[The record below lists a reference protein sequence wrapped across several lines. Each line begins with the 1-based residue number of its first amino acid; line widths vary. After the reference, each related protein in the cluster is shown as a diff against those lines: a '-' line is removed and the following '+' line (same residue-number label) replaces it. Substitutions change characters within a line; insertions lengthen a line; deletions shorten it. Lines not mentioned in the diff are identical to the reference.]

1 MKIEYFMLS
10 IQIIDFIIQI
20 IELFSN
26 LRFEIVKTQIQKLNK
41 LQNKNNI
48 IDQF

>member
-20 IELFSN
+20 IELLSN
-26 LRFEIVKTQIQKLNK
+26 LQFEIVKTQIQKLNK
-41 LQNKNNI
+41 LQNKYNL
-48 IDQF
+48 ID

>member
-20 IELFSN
+20 IELLLN
-26 LRFEIVKTQIQKLNK
+26 LIFEIVKTQIQKLNK
-41 LQNKNNI
+41 LQNKYNL
-48 IDQF
+48 ID

>member
-26 LRFEIVKTQIQKLNK
+26 HRFEIVKTQIQKFNK
-41 LQNKNNI
+41 LQNKNNL

>member
-20 IELFSN
+20 IELLSN
-26 LRFEIVKTQIQKLNK
+26 LLFEIVKTQIQKLNK
-41 LQNKNNI
+41 LQNKYNL
-48 IDQF
+48 ID